1 MQPALQVDLPTA
13 KLEIKIVFPSRSAPE
28 LCVAGTAA

>member
-13 KLEIKIVFPSRSAPE
+13 KLEIKIVLSIAFRA
-28 LCVAGTAA
+28 